1 MGRIWRVTK
10 YMIELVIAYVCAFF
24 IRLFR
29 PSLRNVWIISERG
42 NDARD
47 NGYFFYRY
55 MVEKHPE
62 IQIYYII
69 KSSSA
74 DAERITSDDRVE
86 PNSFQHF
93 VLFAL
98 STVRISSHA
107 WGGDVPEVDY
117 YRKLGLYKLSRK
129 RVVFLQHGI
138 IKDYL
143 PSLCYPAIR
152 PDIFIC
158 GAEPEWRYIHD
169 HFNHPEGVAQYTG
182 LARYDTLSNFTA
194 KNQILVMPTFRR
206 YLQGISSEEFL
217 TEEYYKAW
225 QSLLE
230 SKEVI
235 DLLEKKRIILIFYP
249 HYEMQKYV
257 HLFHSFSDRVIIAD
271 FDHYDVQTL
280 LKESKLMVTD
290 FSSVFFDFSYMRKPV
305 IYYHFDRD
313 RYIKGH
319 YDYTQGYFDYD
330 TMAPGKVVFDENSL
344 VDEIRSCIESNFS
357 VGNEYSKR
365 RDIFFTK
372 SDQQNCER
380 IFNAIIRDKNGDS
393 VR

>member
-1 MGRIWRVTK
+1 MGKIWRVTK
-10 YMIELVIAYVCAFF
+10 YMLELVAAYICAFF

-93 VLFAL
+93 ALFAL
-98 STVRISSHA
+98 SKVRISSHA

-129 RVVFLQHGI
+129 KVIFLQHGI
-138 IKDYL
+138 TKDYQPSFCFPTFK
-143 PSLCYPAIR
+143 PSL
-152 PDIFIC
+152 FIC
-158 GAEPEWRYIHD
+158 GAEPEYEYIKVN
-169 HFNHPEGVAQYTG
+169 FGHPQGVVQYTG
-182 LARYDTLSNFTA
+182 FARFDSLDDYQLND
-194 KNQILVMPTFRR
+194 QILFMPTFRK
-206 YLQGISSEEFL
+206 YLQGINEEKFL
-217 TEEYYKAW
+217 TEDYYNSW
-225 QSLLE
+225 QAILNSP
-230 SKEVI
+230 KII
-235 DLLEKKRIILIFYP
+235 DLLEHNDLQLVFYP

-257 HLFHSFSDRVIIAD
+257 HLFHSSSDRVIIAD

-305 IYYHFDRD
+305 IYYHFDRE

-319 YDYTQGYFDYD
+319 YDFTQGYFDYD
-330 TMAPGKVVFDENSL
+330 TMAPGKVIFDENSL
-344 VDEIRSCIESNFS
+344 VDEIRNCIESNFS

-365 RDIFFTK
+365 RDTFFTK

-380 IFNAIIRDKNGDS
+380 IFRAIQML
-393 VR
+393 